1 MWADMNTIGSRRR
14 RLLHRFGLY
23 LGLSVFGVIMLFP
36 FAVVA
41 FGSLKDVSDVTRFP
55 PRLLPYSQE
64 AVEIEGEVLPLYR
77 IEGEERVLVERVQ
90 VGIFAPPDDLSQQV
104 QVPTRD
110 AERRGG
116 FTNPE
121 TAVVD
126 GEEYDL
132 YDVMVEGEVREL
144 VQLGTTTAGRFALP
158 GDPDDT
164 IWANVRTA
172 GTVDS
177 LSAQPANYR
186 QVLELQRLDR
196 SLTNTMLVTL
206 LVVGGTVLTSILG
219 GYAFARISFPGRD
232 AIFLVYIGSI
242 MVPFVILIIP
252 LYQLMVAL
260 GWINSLAALVF
271 PFVFNAYGT
280 FLIRQFF
287 VSIPKDLEEAAV
299 IDGASRWTI
308 LWRIFVPLSMPAIA
322 TLATFMFLYAWN
334 SFIWPF
340 IVIGGGNVDNHVLT
354 VSLQQLGGRAAD
366 APNLIMAGV
375 VIAIAVPV
383 TVFVLA
389 QRYFVENVA
398 TSGIK

>member
-1 MWADMNTIGSRRR
+1 MAVVSGSRRR
-14 RLLHRFGLY
+14 KLLQRAGLYVGLSAFGL
-23 LGLSVFGVIMLFP
+23 VMLFP

-41 FGSLKDVSDVTRFP
+41 FGSLKETGDIFRFP

-64 AVEIEGEVLPLYR
+64 SIDVDGEEQPLYLVEGEQRRL
-77 IEGEERVLVERVQ
+77 IETIA
-90 VGIFAPPDDLSQQV
+90 VGRFAPPDDLDAAV
-104 QVPTRD
+104 TVPTTD
-110 AERRGG
+110 VERRGG
-116 FTNPE
+116 FIE
-121 TAVVD
+121 TETVEID
-126 GEEYDL
+126 GEEL
-132 YDVMVEGEVREL
+132 PLFDVPVDEDTVAM
-144 VQLGTTTAGRFALP
+144 VQLGSTTQGRFASVAN
-158 GDPDDT
+158 PDDVVR
-164 IWANVRTA
+164 ASVRTA
-172 GTVDS
+172 QQVES
-177 LSAQPANYR
+177 LAMQPENYR
-186 QVLELQRLDR
+186 RVTELQNLDR
-196 SLTNTMLVTL
+196 SLTNTILVTL

-219 GYAFARISFPGRD
+219 GYAFARIEFPGRD
-232 AIFLVYIGSI
+232 AMFLVYIGSI

-260 GWINSLAALVF
+260 GWVNSLASLVF

-299 IDGASRWTI
+299 IDGASRWKI

-322 TLATFMFLYAWN
+322 TLSTFMFLYAWN

-340 IVIGGGNVDNHVLT
+340 IVISAGNTDNHVLT
-354 VSLQQLGGRAAD
+354 VSLQQLGGRAAET
-366 APNLIMAGV
+366 PNLVLAGV
-375 VIAIAVPV
+375 MIAIAVPV